1 MTVIVL
7 TEPFCTLIVASSPVP
22 IPVTELA
29 PIPVC
34 ENAEPVVGVSP
45 IPVFPSN
52 VKPDVLSVT
61 EEPIDTIRPVFVPCV
76 NSLPLVNVALIEGS
90 IEILCVLEYAIT
102 GFFFLILP
110 KSNLLL

>member
-1 MTVIVL
+1 M
-7 TEPFCTLIVASSPVP
+7 TLITFTDKPLTTTVASSPVP

-29 PIPVC
+29 PIPANV
-34 ENAEPVVGVSP
+34 PFVKP

-52 VKPDVLSVT
+52 VKPSVPIPT
-61 EEPIDTIRPVFVPCV
+61 EAPIETIRPVFVDCF
-76 NSLPLVNVALIEGS
+76 NSCPLTNIGVVAPL